1 LEADGSDL
9 RRAEIEI
16 INKEEAMIQPD
27 NRSSDPSLDLQ
38 ELLTRLDNDCE
49 LLRDLLRI
57 FKEEF
62 PCLLQ
67 SLQEAEVRGDMKGVE
82 VTAHTIKGM
91 LANVSFARAAASAA
105 CLERMGQQSVTQG
118 LPEELASLE
127 QEASL
132 AVAELEAFCT
142 EMIR

>member
-1 LEADGSDL
+1 
-9 RRAEIEI
+9 
-16 INKEEAMIQPD
+16 MIQPD
-27 NRSSDPSLDLQ
+27 DRSPDLSVDLPDLLRRVESDR
-38 ELLTRLDNDCE
+38 ELLCE
-49 LLRDLLRI
+49 LLRL

-67 SLQEAEVRGDMKGVE
+67 ALQEAVVRGDMKRVE

-91 LANVSFARAAASAA
+91 LANVSFARAVASAA
-105 CLERMGQQSVTQG
+105 CLQRMGQQCVTQG
-118 LPEELASLE
+118 LPEELARLK

-132 AVAELEAFCT
+132 ALAELEAFCT

>member
-1 LEADGSDL
+1 
-9 RRAEIEI
+9 
-16 INKEEAMIQPD
+16 MIQPD
-27 NRSSDPSLDLQ
+27 DRSPDLSVNLP
-38 ELLTRLDNDCE
+38 ELLTRVDNDHE
-49 LLRDLLRI
+49 LLRELLRI

-67 SLQEAEVRGDMKGVE
+67 SLQEAVMRGDMKRVE
-82 VTAHTIKGM
+82 EKAHTIRGM
-91 LANVSFARAAASAA
+91 LGNVSFARAAVSAA
-105 CLERMGQQSVTQG
+105 CLERMGHQFVAQG

-132 AVAELEAFCT
+132 ALAELETFCT

>member
-1 LEADGSDL
+1 MIEPDDRSPDL
-9 RRAEIEI
+9 
-16 INKEEAMIQPD
+16 
-27 NRSSDPSLDLQ
+27 SVDLP
-38 ELLTRLDNDCE
+38 ELLTRVDTDRE
-49 LLRDLLRI
+49 LLRELLRI
-57 FKEEF
+57 LKEEF

-67 SLQEAEVRGDMKGVE
+67 SLQEAVVRGDMKGVE

-105 CLERMGQQSVTQG
+105 CLERMGQQCVTQG
-118 LPEELASLE
+118 LPEELARLE

-132 AVAELEAFCT
+132 ALAELEAFCT

>member
-1 LEADGSDL
+1 MNQPDDRSPDLSVDLPDLL
-9 RRAEIEI
+9 RRVE
-16 INKEEAMIQPD
+16 
-27 NRSSDPSLDLQ
+27 SDRK
-38 ELLTRLDNDCE
+38 LLCE
-49 LLRDLLRI
+49 LLRL

-67 SLQEAEVRGDMKGVE
+67 ALQEAVVRGDMKRVE

-91 LANVSFARAAASAA
+91 LANVSFARAVASAA
-105 CLERMGQQSVTQG
+105 CLQRMGKQCVTQG
-118 LPEELASLE
+118 LPEELARLK

-132 AVAELEAFCT
+132 ALAELEAFCT